1 MNEFAHLIDHTN
13 LKPNATRSE
22 IIQLCEESIEYG
34 FSAACVNPANVP
46 LARSVL
52 NENKP
57 KLCTV
62 IGFPLGSISVE
73 MKFAEA
79 RFLIHQGA
87 EELDMVLN
95 IGALK
100 EGETNIVEREIQQ
113 VVNAADGNC
122 VKVIIETCLLN
133 EKEMLRA
140 CKIILNAG
148 AAYVKTSTGFSTE
161 GARVEDIKLIKKNV
175 GEDLGIKA
183 SGGIKTLEEV
193 ELMISAGANRI
204 GTSKSVI
211 IVS

>member
-100 EGETNIVEREIQQ
+100 EGETNIDEREQQ
-113 VVNAADGNC
+113 KLVNAADGN
-122 VKVIIETCLLN
+122 
-133 EKEMLRA
+133 
-140 CKIILNAG
+140 
-148 AAYVKTSTGFSTE
+148 
-161 GARVEDIKLIKKNV
+161 
-175 GEDLGIKA
+175 
-183 SGGIKTLEEV
+183 
-193 ELMISAGANRI
+193 
-204 GTSKSVI
+204 
-211 IVS
+211 